1 MSAVNTQSSTGA
13 TEAKAL
19 AAILAGVGVLHF
31 ARPKMFDESIP
42 AELPGNP
49 RIYTNVSGIIEFV
62 IAAGLLARRTRSMSG
77 MVAAAFF
84 VAVYPA
90 NLNTVRIWWQKP
102 TLRAFAIA
110 RLPLQFPL
118 MVAALRVW
126 RRGRADLSEH
136 RHTRSS

>member
-1 MSAVNTQSSTGA
+1 MSGMDAPEAS
-13 TEAKAL
+13 EAKAL

-31 ARPKMFDESIP
+31 VSPRMFDESIP

-49 RIYTNVSGIIEFV
+49 RTYTAVSGVIEFV
-62 IAAGLLARRTRSMSG
+62 IAAGLLAPKTRSVSG

-90 NLNTVRIWWQKP
+90 NLNTVRIWWHQPK
-102 TLRAFAIA
+102 LRAFAIA

-118 MVAALRVW
+118 IVAAVRVW
-126 RRGRADLSEH
+126 RRVSGS
-136 RHTRSS
+136 